1 MRSWQAKRVCLGM
14 EVPVRGRM
22 ILLIWADRKT
32 IRGMR
37 STKSKYRRVVWG
49 MVLATAGPIGLA
61 WVPGYRPQDLLARY
75 WVAGFEQLPDAEV
88 LPRLRQIARLGEDQI
103 PAVTGA
109 LASRRRAHSIAART
123 VISEQLANWK
133 LLSARQ
139 STPYVHRLAVELARV
154 VPELSDRN
162 REFAAEV
169 AQRLLDWPI
178 QQDGGATVEMFV
190 CCERILR
197 AGSSTAKGL
206 RRVPVKADGESMPD
220 PSVAFSGDSDGF
232 SNGDPRVVVVPAEE
246 LPPLVPLTEGVEAD
260 GQDFGDGSSND
271 GTSGRVVTSSSGAMS
286 QSPAVAGRR
295 KSGFRL
301 ADDNAS
307 DAADGGDQSPGG
319 DEAMSDLPGEAVSPA
334 DDIAASSDEEN
345 RGDSGD
351 EGSSPALEAPRK
363 PEPSAR
369 DLIAQMRSENLT
381 IASAAIRALRDRGFR
396 DRDFELALRLTDP
409 DSRVRLELIEQL
421 PDIAGIDPVPWLL
434 WLSEDESPLVRRS
447 ITALM
452 ATSSDPRLRARLRAM
467 EVEDS
472 DPEVIRL
479 TREAKSRSQR

>member
-1 MRSWQAKRVCLGM
+1 MRL
-14 EVPVRGRM
+14 
-22 ILLIWADRKT
+22 
-32 IRGMR
+32 
-37 STKSKYRRVVWG
+37 TKLKHRRFVWG
-49 MVLATAGPIGLA
+49 VLLASAGPIGLA
-61 WVPGYRPQDLLARY
+61 WLPGYRPQDLLARY
-75 WVAGFEQLPDAEV
+75 WVAGLEQLPDAEV
-88 LPRLRQIARLGEDQI
+88 LPRLRQIARLGEDQM
-103 PAVTGA
+103 PVVTKS
-109 LASRRRAHSIAART
+109 LASRRRAQSIAART
-123 VISEQLANWK
+123 VISEQLASWK

-154 VPELSDRN
+154 VPELSVRN

-178 QQDGGATVEMFV
+178 QQEGGATVEMFV

-197 AGSSTAKGL
+197 AGSSTAKDL
-206 RRVPVKADGESMPD
+206 RRVPLGADSEFTAD
-220 PSVAFSGDSDGF
+220 PSIAFSGDSDGL
-232 SNGDPRVVVVPAEE
+232 SNGEPRVVVVPAEE
-246 LPPLVPLTEGVEAD
+246 LPPLVPLTEIAGAD
-260 GQDFGDGSSND
+260 GQDVADGSLSD
-271 GTSGRVVTSSSGAMS
+271 GTSRRAVTSSLGLISGA
-286 QSPAVAGRR
+286 PAAAVRR

-301 ADDNAS
+301 ADGNAS
-307 DAADGGDQSPGG
+307 DLADKSSDSPSGE
-319 DEAMSDLPGEAVSPA
+319 EAMSDHPVDGASAA
-334 DDIAASSDEEN
+334 DDIAATSDDEN
-345 RGDSGD
+345 RGDVGD
-351 EGSSPALEAPRK
+351 GDSSPALEAPEK
-363 PEPSAR
+363 PEPSVR

-381 IASAAIRALRDRGFR
+381 IASAAVRALRDRGFR

-421 PDIAGIDPVPWLL
+421 PDITGIDPVPWLL